1 MTPQRPAAAKSSSAF
16 LSPVWRRRGAAI
28 HSAAYPIKKRK
39 NRISSGVKDTS
50 RTLVEIKVVPQ
61 MKMVTA
67 AARWPVMFDFSDI
80 CLFLRAGGGVPAG
93 FCKYF
98 LILLR
103 SQPCEIL
110 KKTGEMTLVGETGPG
125 GRIDGRY
132 RLFQQLLRLF

>member
-1 MTPQRPAAAKSSSAF
+1 MEEAGGCNPQRCVPD
-16 LSPVWRRRGAAI
+16 
-28 HSAAYPIKKRK
+28 KKAEKQDFQRC
-39 NRISSGVKDTS
+39 KDTS
-50 RTLVEIKVVPQ
+50 RTLVEIKVAPQ

-67 AARWPVMFDFSDI
+67 AARWPVMLDFSDI
-80 CLFLRAGGGVPAG
+80 YLFLRAGGGVPAG

-125 GRIDGRY
+125 GRVDGRY
-132 RLFQQLLRLF
+132 RLL